1 MVENKAEQARRD
13 QLQAIVALAEKRLGA
28 GSDEIAVMVARYFDR
43 LATEDLLAQ
52 PADALFGAAL
62 GHWRFA
68 AERPKASHRVR
79 VFNPRLDSHGWHSPH
94 TVVETVTDDMPFLVD
109 SITATLAR
117 EGRGVHMIA
126 HPVLSVS
133 RDADG
138 HRTGLVDR
146 GASGAIAE
154 SLIHIEIDEDGD
166 PDSRA
171 ALAGVL
177 DKVLGDVRAAVEDWR
192 PMLDTLNDTIAH
204 LEAVPGVDREQADFL
219 RWLAEGNFVLL
230 ATRDYVAEDEGFVQ
244 ARGLGLLR
252 DARVHA
258 MGRGG
263 EAGVHHLREQGPPVM
278 VTKTNM
284 ESTVHRRAIMDFVGV
299 KQFGDDGRMIGE
311 RRFYGLFAST
321 AYQLRPRD
329 IPLLRGKAARVL
341 AKAGYAADSHDGKA
355 LLNAIETFPR
365 DELFQVSEDELAEFA
380 HGILRLEERPR
391 TGLFLRV
398 DTFGRWISA
407 LVYLPRDQFDTALR
421 QSVENILCRAAG
433 GEVMSRT
440 SQVGHTELARVHLIV
455 RATDDGIRNLD
466 PVTLEKDII
475 LAARG
480 WVDQLREA
488 LITAEGE
495 DKGVRLARRWLD
507 AFPSAY
513 RESHAPAAA
522 VADLARAEMLLAKG
536 DGAVTQAVYRL
547 LEDDETVLRFKLYRR
562 GLPAP
567 LSDCLPLIEHMGL
580 RVIEE
585 TPFSLR
591 PEGGDVVWLHD
602 FRLVDPDGRAL
613 PLEAVGPLIEDAFAQ
628 LWAGQ
633 MEDDRF
639 NRLVVLAAM
648 PARDV
653 MVLRAIAKYLRQIGL
668 SFSQAYMEETL
679 AHWPGVARAIVDLFR
694 VRHDPA
700 FEGDRAAAMEAK
712 RAAILESLDAV
723 ASLDE
728 DRILRRF
735 LNIVDA
741 SLRTNL
747 FQKRADGADAPCLAI
762 KLDSRAIEGLP
773 LPKPLVEIWVFSPRV
788 EGVHLRGGRVARGG
802 LRWSDRREDFR
813 TEILGLVKAQMVK
826 NAVIVPTGSKGGF
839 YPKRLPSATAGREA
853 IQAEAI
859 ECYRI
864 FIGGLLD
871 VTDNIVAG
879 EVVPPDG
886 VVRHDQDDPYLVVAA
901 DKGTATFSD
910 IANAIAESRGFWL
923 GDAFASGGS
932 AGYDHKAMGITARGA
947 WEAVKRHFR
956 EMGHDTQREAF
967 TVVGVGDMSG
977 DVFGNGMLLSDK
989 IRLVAAFDH
998 RHIFLDPDPDPAVS
1012 FAERQRLFALP
1023 RSSWD
1028 DYDRKLISTGGGI
1041 FPRSLKA
1048 VPLSPEVRAL
1058 LDVEAE
1064 MLTPQDVM
1072 RAILK
1077 SRADLLWFGGI
1088 GTYVKAAAETNADAG
1103 DKANDPIRVDAGDL
1117 RVKVVGEGANLG
1129 VTQRGRIE
1137 FAGAGGRINTD
1148 AIDNSAGVD
1157 CSDHEVNIKILLN
1170 GVMADGD
1177 LTRKQRDELL
1187 RAMTDDVAALV
1198 LEDNYLQTQ
1207 SISMVLARGPSVVEN
1222 QIRLMRMLEAE
1233 GRLDRAV
1240 EQLPRDKELL
1250 ARARERRGLT
1260 RPEAAVLLSYAKMRL
1275 QDDLLDGDAP
1285 EDDFL
1290 DDALATY
1297 FPKALQDRYPAQIAR
1312 HRLRREIIATQLA
1325 NAIVNWTGPTF
1336 VSRIAESTGFE
1347 ASAIARGFVAAR
1359 EVLALGQL
1367 ARAVDGLDGKVPAA
1381 SQTAMLL
1388 ETANAT
1394 RQATMWLLHNE
1405 AQPLDIAATLHRYGP
1420 GVARLTAV
1428 LPDLLPE
1435 RAATRLASA
1444 HDGLVS
1450 LGVPADLAAGISA
1463 LPFLAGALDV
1473 VAAAESWGDVL
1484 VVGGTYFRLGDEI
1497 GLDALREAASA
1508 IEVTDHW
1515 DRLALTA
1522 LVDDLYAQQRL
1533 LASAATR
1540 AEGGVDG
1547 WLELHEGAIAR
1558 THALIGELTE
1568 GGPTLA
1574 KLTFAGRH
1582 LRGQFS
1588 V

>member
-1 MVENKAEQARRD
+1 MVEHKTEQARRE
-13 QLQAIVALAEKRLGA
+13 QLQAIVAFADQRLGPA
-28 GSDEIAVMVARYFDR
+28 SAEIAGMVARYFER
-43 LATEDLLAQ
+43 LASEDLLTRT
-52 PADALFGAAL
+52 PEALFGAAL

-68 AERPKASHRVR
+68 AERPRGTHLVR
-79 VFNPRLDSHGWHSPH
+79 VFNPRLDSHGWQSPH

-109 SITATLAR
+109 SITAALAR
-117 EGRGVHMIA
+117 EGRGVHLIA
-126 HPVLSVS
+126 HPVLLVA
-133 RDADG
+133 RDAEG
-138 HRTGLVDR
+138 RRTELPPPKDP
-146 GASGAIAE
+146 AAIAE

-171 ALAGVL
+171 ALAATL
-177 DKVLGDVRAAVEDWR
+177 DKVLCDVRAAVEDWQS
-192 PMLDTLNDTIAH
+192 MLAALNETIAH
-204 LEAVPGVDREQADFL
+204 LDQVPGVDREQPDFL

-230 ATRDYVAEDEGFVQ
+230 ATRDYVARDGGFVQ
-244 ARGLGLLR
+244 AEGLGLLR

-258 MGRGG
+258 MGRQG

-299 KQFGDDGRMIGE
+299 KHYGGDGRMVAE

-341 AKAGYAADSHDGKA
+341 ERAGYAPDSHDGKS

-407 LVYLPRDQFDTALR
+407 LVYLPREQFDTALR
-421 QSVENILCRAAG
+421 QAVEVILCRAMG
-433 GEVMSRT
+433 GDVMLRT
-440 SQVGHTELARVHLIV
+440 SQVGVTELARVHLIV
-455 RATDDGIRNLD
+455 RATEEGLRRLD
-466 PVTLEKDII
+466 TAALEKEIT

-480 WVDQLREA
+480 WADRLREA
-488 LITAEGE
+488 LIGAEGE
-495 DKGVRLARRWLD
+495 DKGVRLARRWLK

-513 RESHAPAAA
+513 RENHAPATA
-522 VADLARAEMLLAKG
+522 VADIARAEGLIARG

-547 LEDDETVLRFKLYRR
+547 LEDDESVLRFKLYRL
-562 GLPAP
+562 GHPAP
-567 LSDCLPLIEHMGL
+567 LSDCLPLMEHLGL

-585 TPFSLR
+585 VPYALR
-591 PEGGDVVWLHD
+591 LDEMTVVWLHD
-602 FRLVDPDGRAL
+602 FRLVEPEGR
-613 PLEAVGPLIEDAFAQ
+613 PLSMEAIAPLIEDAFAQ
-628 LWAGQ
+628 LWAGL

-653 MVLRAIAKYLRQIGL
+653 MVLRAIAKYLRQIGMAY
-668 SFSQAYMEETL
+668 SQAYMEETL
-679 AHWPGVARAIVDLFR
+679 AHWPAIARAIVHLFHL
-694 VRHDPA
+694 RHDPA
-700 FEGDRAAAMEAK
+700 FTGDRDEAMATA
-712 RAAILESLDAV
+712 RQGILATLDDV

-735 LNIVDA
+735 LNIVEA

-747 FQKRADGADAPCLAI
+747 FQRRADGGHAPCLAI
-762 KLDSRAIEGLP
+762 KLDSRMVDGMP

-839 YPKRLPSATAGREA
+839 YPKRLPPASAGRDA

-871 VTDNIVAG
+871 VTDNIAGG
-879 EVVPPDG
+879 EVVPPTD

-910 IANAIAESRGFWL
+910 IANSIAESRGFWL

-956 EMGHDTQREAF
+956 ELGHDTQNHPF
-967 TVVGVGDMSG
+967 SVVGIGDMSG
-977 DVFGNGMLLSDK
+977 DVFGNGMLLSDQ

-998 RHIFLDPDPDPAVS
+998 RHIFLDPDPDPAAG
-1012 FAERQRLFALP
+1012 FAERTRLFALP

-1028 DYDRKLISTGGGI
+1028 DYDRSLISAGGGI
-1041 FPRSLKA
+1041 FPRTLKA
-1048 VPLSPEVRAL
+1048 VPISAEVRGL
-1058 LDVEAE
+1058 LDIEAE
-1064 MLTPQDVM
+1064 MLTPQELM
-1072 RAILK
+1072 QAILK
-1077 SRADLLWFGGI
+1077 ARADLLWFGGI
-1088 GTYVKAAAETNADAG
+1088 GTYVKASGENNADAG
-1103 DKANDPIRVDAGDL
+1103 DKANDAIRVDAAQL

-1137 FAGAGGRINTD
+1137 FARAGGRINTD

-1187 RAMTDDVAALV
+1187 RAMTDEVAALV
-1198 LEDNYLQTQ
+1198 LADNYLQTQ
-1207 SISMVLARGPSVVEN
+1207 AISMILARGHNTVEN

-1240 EQLPRDKELL
+1240 EQLPSDAEME
-1250 ARARERRGLT
+1250 ARARDRRGLT
-1260 RPEAAVLLSYAKMRL
+1260 RPEAAVLLSYAKMQL

-1290 DDALATY
+1290 DDALAAY
-1297 FPKALQDRYPAQIAR
+1297 FPTELQQRYPAQIAR

-1325 NAIVNWTGPTF
+1325 NAVVNWTGPTF
-1336 VSRIAESTGFE
+1336 VSRIAESTGFD
-1347 ASAIARGFVAAR
+1347 AGAIARAFVAAR
-1359 EVLALGQL
+1359 EVFGLQKLAE
-1367 ARAVDGLDGKVPAA
+1367 AVDGLDAKVPAA

-1388 ETANAT
+1388 ETGNAT

-1405 AQPLDIAATLHRYGP
+1405 SQPLDIAATLHRYGP
-1420 GVARLTAV
+1420 GVARLTAA
-1428 LPDLLPE
+1428 LPDLLPA
-1435 RAATRLASA
+1435 RAGTRLAST
-1444 HDGLVS
+1444 HDGLVAI
-1450 LGVPADLAAGISA
+1450 GVPTEIAAGIAA
-1463 LPFLAGALDV
+1463 LPFLAGALDI

-1484 VVGGTYFRLGDEI
+1484 VIGGTYFRLGDEI
-1497 GLDALREAASA
+1497 GLDALREAAA
-1508 IEVTDHW
+1508 TIEAADHW

-1540 AEGGVDG
+1540 AEGGVEG
-1547 WLELHEGAIAR
+1547 WLEDHDAAIAR
-1558 THALIGELTE
+1558 THALVDELTQ
-1568 GGPTLA
+1568 GGATLA